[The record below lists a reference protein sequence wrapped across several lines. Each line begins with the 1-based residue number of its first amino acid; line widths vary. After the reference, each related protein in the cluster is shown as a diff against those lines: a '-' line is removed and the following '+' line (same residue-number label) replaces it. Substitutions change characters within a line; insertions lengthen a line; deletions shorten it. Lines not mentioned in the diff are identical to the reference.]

1 MQVVLVYIDIAL
13 ISEPMLS
20 STILTSSNKGYL
32 HKECKS
38 EKLEILQPQFLRCY
52 HEPNYGVVTNM
63 SEDLSA
69 RYRQSQNNLITSGWL
84 ML

>member
-32 HKECKS
+32 HKESKS
-38 EKLEILQPQFLRCY
+38 EKLKSLQPQFNKCY
-52 HEPNYGVVTNM
+52 HEPKYEVVTNL

-69 RYRQSQNNLITSGWL
+69 RCRQSQNNLITSG
-84 ML
+84 